1 MRRNN
6 MNPYLPITPE
16 EREQMLKKI
25 GVDSIEDLFCD
36 VPEHIKL
43 KEELKIN
50 DPLSEMEI
58 RRRFSE
64 LGKKNKNIDD
74 YTCYLGGGAYD
85 HYIPSTVGHI
95 AGRSEFYSSYTPYQP
110 EVSQGTLQY
119 IFEYQSMLAELT
131 GMDVMNASM
140 YDGATATAE
149 AALMA
154 LRIKKKRNKI
164 IVSKTVNP
172 DTIDVLETYCHFRDI
187 ELEYLEE
194 KDGETDPDSLEKI
207 DKETAGVIIQNP
219 NFYGIIEDVVH
230 ISEAAQESKSL
241 LIMNVDPSTLG
252 VLEAPG
258 KLGADIVVGEGQSLG
273 IPLSYGGPYVGFMG
287 TTTKNMRKL
296 PGRICGETVDEDGKR
311 GFVLTLQAREQHI
324 RREKANSNICSNQSL
339 YALMNTVYL
348 STMGLS
354 GMKEVGNQCVSKASY
369 AYKKLLETDKFEK
382 AFDKPFFKEFAVKS
396 KVDAEKINEVLF
408 ENGIIGPLD
417 LGKINKDMK
426 NHLMFSITEKRT
438 KDEIDKL
445 VEILKGVE

>member
-1 MRRNN
+1 
-6 MNPYLPITPE
+6 MNPYIPITPE
-16 EREQMLKKI
+16 DKEQMLEKI
-25 GVDSIEDLFCD
+25 GVESIEDLFCD
-36 VPEHIKL
+36 IPDHIKL
-43 KEELKIN
+43 DRDLDIN
-50 DPLSEMEI
+50 KPLSEMEI
-58 RRRFSE
+58 RKRFNE

-85 HYIPSTVGHI
+85 HYIPSTVAHI
-95 AGRSEFYSSYTPYQP
+95 AGRSEFYTSYTPYQP

-131 GMDVMNASM
+131 GMDVVNASM

-154 LRIKKKRNKI
+154 LRIKRKQNKI
-164 IVSKTVNP
+164 LVSKTVNP
-172 DTIDVLETYCHFRDI
+172 DTINVLETYCHFKDI
-187 ELEYLEE
+187 DLEYLEE
-194 KDGETDPDSLEKI
+194 KDGVTDVSSLDKI
-207 DKETAGVIIQNP
+207 DKDTAGVIIQNP
-219 NFYGIIEDVVH
+219 NFYGVVEDVVEIEKATH
-230 ISEAAQESKSL
+230 DTKSL

-252 VLEAPG
+252 ILESPG

-287 TTTKNMRKL
+287 TIGKNMRKL

-311 GFVLTLQAREQHI
+311 GYVLTLQAREQHI

-348 STMGLS
+348 STMGKA

-369 AYKKLLETDKFEK
+369 AYKKLLETGKFEK
-382 AFDKPFFKEFAVKS
+382 AFDHPFFKEFVVKS
-396 KVDAEKINEVLF
+396 NVDLDKLNKTLF

-417 LGKINKDMK
+417 LGKIKEGMD
-426 NHLMFSITEKRT
+426 NHLMFSITEKRS
-438 KDEIDKL
+438 KEEIDKL
-445 VEILKGVE
+445 VEIVKGVE

>member
-1 MRRNN
+1 
-6 MNPYLPITPE
+6 MNPYIPITPE
-16 EREQMLKKI
+16 DKETMLKKI

-36 VPEHIKL
+36 IPDHIKL
-43 KEELKIN
+43 KDDLNIN
-50 DPLSEMEI
+50 EPLSEMEI
-58 RRRFSE
+58 RKRFNE

-85 HYIPSTVGHI
+85 HYIPSTVAHI
-95 AGRSEFYSSYTPYQP
+95 AGRSEFYTSYTPYQP

-131 GMDVMNASM
+131 GMDVVNASM

-154 LRIKKKRNKI
+154 LRIKRKQNKI
-164 IVSKTVNP
+164 LISKTVNP
-172 DTIDVLETYCHFRDI
+172 DTINVLETYCHFKDI
-187 ELEYLEE
+187 DLEYLEE
-194 KDGETDPDSLEKI
+194 KDGATDLSSLSKI
-207 DKETAGVIIQNP
+207 DKDTAGVIIQNP
-219 NFYGIIEDVVH
+219 NFYGIVEDVVDIEKATH
-230 ISEAAQESKSL
+230 DAKSL

-252 VLEAPG
+252 ILESPG

-287 TTTKNMRKL
+287 TVGKNMRKL

-311 GFVLTLQAREQHI
+311 GYVLTLQAREQHI

-348 STMGLS
+348 STMGKA

-369 AYKKLLETDKFEK
+369 AYKKLLEIGKFEK
-382 AFDKPFFKEFAVKS
+382 VYDHPFFKEFVVKS
-396 KVDAEKINEVLF
+396 KVDVDKLNETLF

-417 LGKINKDMK
+417 LGKIKEGMD
-426 NHLMFSITEKRT
+426 NHLMFSITEKRS
-438 KDEIDKL
+438 KEEIDKL
-445 VEILKGVE
+445 VEIVKGVE

>member
-1 MRRNN
+1 

-16 EREQMLKKI
+16 DREQMLKKI

-50 DPLSEMEI
+50 EPFSEMEI
-58 RRRFSE
+58 RRRFAE

-85 HYIPSTVGHI
+85 HYIPSTVAHV

-164 IVSKTVNP
+164 LVSKTVNP

-194 KDGETDPDSLEKI
+194 KDGETDPASLEKI

-230 ISEAAQESKSL
+230 IEKATKESKSL
-241 LIMNVDPSTLG
+241 LVMNVDPSTLG
-252 VLEAPG
+252 ILEAPG

-287 TTTKNMRKL
+287 TTKKNMRKL

-339 YALMNTVYL
+339 YALAVTVYL
-348 STMGLS
+348 STLGKQGTKDVALQNIKKS
-354 GMKEVGNQCVSKASY
+354 HY
-369 AYKKLLETDKFEK
+369 AFKQITRLDGFEA
-382 AFDKPFFKEFAVKS
+382 AFDGPFFNEFVVKS
-396 KVDAEKINEVLF
+396 DFDYEEIKDILYK
-408 ENGIIGPLD
+408 NGIVPGLH
-417 LGKINKDMK
+417 LGQINPEMK
-426 NHLMFSITEKRT
+426 NYLMFSITEKRT

-445 VEILKGVE
+445 VEIMKGVE